1 MTQEQADALN
11 EALQKIQEF
20 TSRIEQ
26 LEQGVTIQRDAL
38 ENISEEQTTA
48 EMSLQAL
55 QTQQDA
61 FEQRQTAMET
71 NLAAHLS
78 QVEQR
83 LLNLNQMLA
92 SLETR
97 VSDLA
102 TRGVISSTA
111 EKSEIDIS
119 KLIAKPGV
127 FDMQQENWETF
138 KFQFT
143 SWIGSQ
149 HAAFPQ
155 ALETARLSALPI
167 NLHDLSD
174 RDKTLSVALY
184 AILVSL
190 IPKALPLLR
199 AVSDNNGLE
208 GWRVLYAELE
218 PKMTQQKAAA

>member
-1 MTQEQADALN
+1 MAMTQEQADALN

-38 ENISEEQTTA
+38 ENISDEQTTA
-48 EMSLQAL
+48 EVNIQNL
-55 QTQQDA
+55 QTQQDT

-97 VSDLA
+97 VSDL
-102 TRGVISSTA
+102 TTKGVTSSTA

-119 KLIAKPGV
+119 KLIAKPGT
-127 FDMQQENWETF
+127 FDMQQEKYTF
-138 KFQFT
+138 IIASCRCIQ
-143 SWIGSQ
+143 IVQ
-149 HAAFPQ
+149 
-155 ALETARLSALPI
+155 
-167 NLHDLSD
+167 
-174 RDKTLSVALY
+174 
-184 AILVSL
+184 
-190 IPKALPLLR
+190 
-199 AVSDNNGLE
+199 
-208 GWRVLYAELE
+208 
-218 PKMTQQKAAA
+218 M